1 MNTAT
6 ILLKLER
13 LLDTLEGEA
22 RRCEERAMDLTGTSA
37 ISRAGMALAYDK
49 AAQAVNN
56 LIDDIRGEQQ

>member
-22 RRCEERAMDLTGTSA
+22 RFSEKQAETGVGIPA
-37 ISRAGMALAYDK
+37 LRRLGMAYAYDE
-49 AAQAVNN
+49 AARAVID
-56 LIDDIRGEQQ
+56 LIDGIKGEQQ